1 MLIHFLKDALK
12 TVKKK
17 HLHSNQALYYND
29 VNIDRSNHNG
39 NRITTTDM
47 DVTQIANT
55 KPYGK
60 NLNIDEGITK
70 F

>member
-1 MLIHFLKDALK
+1 MLIHFPKDALK
-12 TVKKK
+12 TIKKT

-29 VNIDRSNHNG
+29 VNIDRNTHNG

-60 NLNIDEGITK
+60 NLNIDERITE